1 MTEARSSGEMAKSKR
16 EGLLQSTL
24 LNTFSASSETLII
37 FVWLRCEMLIQFT
50 VFWHCKWS
58 VVLSIK
64 PVWSPWIEDERQS
77 IVSNLVAL
85 ETIFMSV
92 LTTDVVC

>member
-50 VFWHCKWS
+50 VF
-58 VVLSIK
+58 
-64 PVWSPWIEDERQS
+64 
-77 IVSNLVAL
+77 
-85 ETIFMSV
+85 
-92 LTTDVVC
+92 